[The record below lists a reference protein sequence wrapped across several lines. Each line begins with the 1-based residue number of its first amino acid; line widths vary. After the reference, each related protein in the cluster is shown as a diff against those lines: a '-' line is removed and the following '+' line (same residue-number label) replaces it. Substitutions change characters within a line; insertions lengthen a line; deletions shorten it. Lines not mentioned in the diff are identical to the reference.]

1 MSLFQNLLIIC
12 ILVLISSFFSISEI
26 ALAGARRIKL
36 KLLAESG
43 DNRANKILH
52 LQENSAEFFATSQ
65 IGLNAVAILGGI
77 VGESA
82 LRPYFIDLISPFDQ
96 GKMLDNIGFMM
107 SFLVVTLLFIL
118 FADLIPKR
126 IGMINPERVALA
138 VIEPVLLSIKVFKP
152 LAWIIN
158 GLANLIFRI
167 FKINMVREE
176 NITFDD
182 VSAVV
187 DAGAQAGVLLKQEHH
202 FIENVFELEERNVP
216 SSMTTREDVVYF
228 TLGESEQ
235 SIRQKIANYPYSK
248 FLVCKDHIDEVIG
261 YVDTKDILVKLLS
274 NQSQILLNE
283 TTIRN
288 VLIIPDTLTLSELLD
303 RFRSSKEKFAV
314 VMNEYALIV
323 GVITLSDIMM
333 TVMGDWVA
341 PIEDEQQIIQRDE
354 FSWLIEGTTPIENVK
369 HALGIEDFP
378 DWDNYETLAGFMMYK
393 LRKIPRPAD
402 FVEYQGYKFEVVDID
417 HHKIDQLLV
426 TRYIKDDENLIISDS

>member
-82 LRPYFIDLISPFDQ
+82 LRPYFIDLISPFYQ
-96 GKMLDNIGFMM
+96 GKMLDNIGFIM
-107 SFLVVTLLFIL
+107 SFLFVTLLFIL

-138 VIEPVLLSIKVFKP
+138 VIEPVLLSIKLFKP

-202 FIENVFELEERNVP
+202 FIENVLSLKNVTCP
-216 SSMTTREDVVYF
+216 
-228 TLGESEQ
+228 
-235 SIRQKIANYPYSK
+235 
-248 FLVCKDHIDEVIG
+248 
-261 YVDTKDILVKLLS
+261 
-274 NQSQILLNE
+274 
-283 TTIRN
+283 
-288 VLIIPDTLTLSELLD
+288 
-303 RFRSSKEKFAV
+303 
-314 VMNEYALIV
+314 
-323 GVITLSDIMM
+323 
-333 TVMGDWVA
+333 
-341 PIEDEQQIIQRDE
+341 
-354 FSWLIEGTTPIENVK
+354 
-369 HALGIEDFP
+369 
-378 DWDNYETLAGFMMYK
+378 LA
-393 LRKIPRPAD
+393 
-402 FVEYQGYKFEVVDID
+402 
-417 HHKIDQLLV
+417 
-426 TRYIKDDENLIISDS
+426 